1 MMGHH
6 SGNQDRLFYAFNL
19 DDHVPNDHLLRG
31 VDRFLDLSD
40 LRQHLSPYYS
50 HTGRPSIDPELLIR
64 MLIVGYCFGIRSERR
79 LCEEVHLNLAYRWFC
94 RLGLEDPV
102 PDHSSFSKNRH
113 GRFRDSDT
121 LRFVFERVLDRCL
134 REGLVGGE
142 GFAIDASVVK
152 ADANRQRGLPAS
164 DIDWSRIGS
173 ITRPVREYLT
183 ALDEADGEKKAPKNI
198 SLTDPAAQWTAA
210 PGGPAFYAY
219 STNYLIDI
227 DAGIVVDVEAT
238 PAHRTDEINATK
250 TMIERVE
257 HHLGKKPQRLIGD
270 TAYGTAALLGWMV
283 EEKKIEPHVPVFDKS
298 ERTDGTFGRSS
309 FTFDAEH
316 NRYVCPAGKF
326 LRTSWRTKKKDPYR
340 YRASVYD
347 CQSCSL
353 KAQCSPNMAIRKIDR
368 SPHESSRDVA
378 RALAKTAAYQQ
389 SRKDRKKVEMLFAHL
404 KRILKLDRLRLR
416 GLSGAQDEFLLA
428 ATAQNLRRMAK
439 WLTPPAP
446 EPPGIAA

>member
-1 MMGHH
+1 MG
-6 SGNQDRLFYAFNL
+6 
-19 DDHVPNDHLLRG
+19 
-31 VDRFLDLSD
+31 
-40 LRQHLSPYYS
+40 
-50 HTGRPSIDPELLIR
+50 LI
-64 MLIVGYCFGIRSERR
+64 FKDET
-79 LCEEVHLNLAYRWFC
+79 
-94 RLGLEDPV
+94 
-102 PDHSSFSKNRH
+102 
-113 GRFRDSDT
+113 FRDDFSFANSPEHVR
-121 LRFVFERVLDRCL
+121 RFPFPFHE
-134 REGLVGGE
+134 
-142 GFAIDASVVK
+142 
-152 ADANRQRGLPAS
+152 
-164 DIDWSRIGS
+164 
-173 ITRPVREYLT
+173 
-183 ALDEADGEKKAPKNI
+183 DGYM
-198 SLTDPAAQWTAA
+198 
-210 PGGPAFYAY
+210 YAV
-219 STNYLIDI
+219 N
-227 DAGIVVDVEAT
+227 
-238 PAHRTDEINATK
+238 
-250 TMIERVE
+250 
-257 HHLGKKPQRLIGD
+257 
-270 TAYGTAALLGWMV
+270 
-283 EEKKIEPHVPVFDKS
+283 IEPHVPVFDKS